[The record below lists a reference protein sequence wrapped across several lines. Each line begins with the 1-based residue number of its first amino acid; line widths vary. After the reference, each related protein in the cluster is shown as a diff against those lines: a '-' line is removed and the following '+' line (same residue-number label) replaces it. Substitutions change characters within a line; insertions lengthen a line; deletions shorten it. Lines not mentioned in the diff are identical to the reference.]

1 MASHNFNFA
10 GGDILSKIGA
20 TWFVS
25 YTYFERI
32 DPNHR
37 NWERVS
43 SRKSSYRSGAQY
55 HEMWLHQVLEMN
67 DRNLERNKIGLSASE
82 TKAMAREL
90 LANWE

>member
-25 YTYFERI
+25 YTYFER
-32 DPNHR
+32 
-37 NWERVS
+37 
-43 SRKSSYRSGAQY
+43 
-55 HEMWLHQVLEMN
+55 
-67 DRNLERNKIGLSASE
+67 NKIGLSASE

-90 LANWE
+90 LANW